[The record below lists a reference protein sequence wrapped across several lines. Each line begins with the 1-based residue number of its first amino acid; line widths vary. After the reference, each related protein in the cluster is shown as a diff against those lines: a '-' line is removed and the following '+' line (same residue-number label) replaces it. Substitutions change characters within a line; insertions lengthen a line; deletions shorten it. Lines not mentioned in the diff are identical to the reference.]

1 MLSSARLAAVLA
13 LLTLPLRVADPV
25 GVYCMIEHVTVE
37 PATGDPERIQ
47 VWGVF
52 AFADGPRGD
61 GYGAVKR
68 GYTYYSC
75 PAGQRA
81 TCKNDW
87 ADLLWFK
94 GSGKGVGYGL
104 RTEPIGRL
112 RPETEPPASPDPY
125 PVRGGLVK
133 VESKDPAYV
142 DLVARLKAAL
152 AKGSGRVR

>member
-1 MLSSARLAAVLA
+1 MFTLAPWVAI
-13 LLTLPLRVADPV
+13 LPLLAVPVRAADPV
-25 GVYCMIEHVTVE
+25 GVYGMIEHITVE
-37 PATGDPERIQ
+37 PASGDPMRIQ
-47 VWGVF
+47 LWGVF
-52 AFADGPRGD
+52 AFADGPKGE

-68 GYTYYSC
+68 GYMYYAC
-75 PAGQRA
+75 PSAQLA
-81 TCKNDW
+81 TCRNDW

-94 GSGKGVGYGL
+94 GTGKGVGYGL

-112 RPETEPPASPDPY
+112 RPETERPASPDPY

-152 AKGSGRVR
+152 AK